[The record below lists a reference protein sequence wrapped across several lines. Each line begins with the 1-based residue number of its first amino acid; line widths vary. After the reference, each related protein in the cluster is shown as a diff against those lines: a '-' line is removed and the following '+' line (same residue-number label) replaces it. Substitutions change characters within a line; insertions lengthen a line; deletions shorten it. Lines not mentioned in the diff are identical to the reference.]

1 MTKGVNKSKPKGTK
15 WNKDKKVRKSKR
27 FEEDK
32 VRKRRAE
39 NKRVNAEARK
49 KRAEEKVVLEKVSGA
64 KIVGFRRGM
73 LLLEINGEIEKRAL
87 IHSKKLEKRIL
98 DLKIGDIEVKL
109 FGRNVK
115 LQNLEGFEEHKETLM
130 WELEEILS

>member
-1 MTKGVNKSKPKGTK
+1 
-15 WNKDKKVRKSKR
+15 
-27 FEEDK
+27 
-32 VRKRRAE
+32 
-39 NKRVNAEARK
+39 
-49 KRAEEKVVLEKVSGA
+49 
-64 KIVGFRRGM
+64 M